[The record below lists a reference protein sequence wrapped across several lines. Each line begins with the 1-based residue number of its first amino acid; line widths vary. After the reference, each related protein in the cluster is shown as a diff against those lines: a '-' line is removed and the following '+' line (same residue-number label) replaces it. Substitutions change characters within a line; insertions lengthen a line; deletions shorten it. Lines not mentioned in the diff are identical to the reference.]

1 MSPRLPVAV
10 QRLPF
15 RVRLAAAIER
25 LPESQRLVLAMRLLD
40 GLSTIE
46 AAGALK
52 LTTREVDARYA
63 AALETLAGELGAALR
78 RAA

>member
-1 MSPRLPVAV
+1 MSARLPMAV
-10 QRLPF
+10 TRLPL

-25 LPESQRLVLAMRLLD
+25 LPESERLVVALRVLD
-40 GLSTIE
+40 GLSAIE

-52 LTTREVDARYA
+52 LTTREVESRLAS
-63 AALETLAGELGAALR
+63 ALETLAGELGASLR

>member
-1 MSPRLPVAV
+1 MAVTRLP
-10 QRLPF
+10 L

-25 LPESQRLVLAMRLLD
+25 LPESERLVVALRVLD
-40 GLSTIE
+40 GLSAIE

-52 LTTREVDARYA
+52 LTTREVESRLAS
-63 AALETLAGELGAALR
+63 ALETLAGELGASLR

>member
-1 MSPRLPVAV
+1 MSARLPMAV
-10 QRLPF
+10 TRLPL

-25 LPESQRLVLAMRLLD
+25 LPESQRLVVALRVLD
-40 GLSTIE
+40 GLSTVE

-52 LTTREVDARYA
+52 LTAREVESHLA